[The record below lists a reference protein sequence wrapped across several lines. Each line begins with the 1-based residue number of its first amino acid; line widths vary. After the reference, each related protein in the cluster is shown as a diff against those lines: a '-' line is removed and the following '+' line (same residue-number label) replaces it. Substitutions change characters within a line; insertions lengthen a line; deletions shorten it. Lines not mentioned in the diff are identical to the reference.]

1 MSESHRNK
9 SQEKNH
15 NSKVASELNNLIQII
30 SGTSSLIENIWEG
43 RPGSEKYFEMLRAS
57 IERAEQ
63 VTAQLVAQAGGTNRK
78 RLLPSDLE
86 QRFDEALIAGAPNQR
101 KHSILVV
108 DDEPMALELLHGVLS
123 DAGYEVA
130 VAQSGFESLDLFRRD
145 TQAFDLILTDL
156 SMPLM
161 DGEETFERLRQMS
174 PTVNV
179 VLMAGFVDSGRLE
192 KMMNNGLS
200 GFVGKP
206 FAPVEILAVVTSVIS
221 AAEQSKEG
229 TNGIAAPVSKNR

>member
-1 MSESHRNK
+1 MSGSPQNK
-9 SQEKNH
+9 SQED

-78 RLLPSDLE
+78 RILSSDVE
-86 QRFDEALIAGAPNQR
+86 QRFDEALIAGAPIQR

-108 DDEPMALELLHGVLS
+108 DDEPMALELLHGVLT
-123 DAGYEVA
+123 DAGYDVS
-130 VAQSGFESLDLFRRD
+130 VAQSGFECLDLFRRD
-145 TQAFDLILTDL
+145 QHAYDLILTDL
-156 SMPLM
+156 TMPLM
-161 DGEETFERLRQMS
+161 DGEETFQRLRQML
-174 PTVNV
+174 PTANV
-179 VLMAGFVDSGRLE
+179 VLMAGFVDSARLE
-192 KMMNNGLS
+192 KMMNHGLS

-221 AAEQSKEG
+221 AAEQSKGG
-229 TNGIAAPVSKNR
+229 TNGVAAGV

>member
-1 MSESHRNK
+1 MSESNQKK
-9 SQEKNH
+9 SQKSDD
-15 NSKVASELNNLIQII
+15 NSKVVSELNNLIQII

-78 RLLPSDLE
+78 RILSSDLE
-86 QRFDEALIAGAPNQR
+86 QRFDEVLIAGAPSQR

-108 DDEPMALELLHGVLS
+108 DDEPMALELLHGILT
-123 DAGYEVA
+123 DAGYEVS
-130 VAQSGFESLDLFRRD
+130 VAQSGFECLDLFRRD
-145 TQAFDLILTDL
+145 GRAYDLILTDL

-161 DGEETFERLRQMS
+161 DGEETFLRLRQMS

-179 VLMAGFVDSGRLE
+179 VLMAGFVDSARLE
-192 KMMNNGLS
+192 KMMNHGLS

-206 FAPVEILAVVTSVIS
+206 FAPVEILAVITSVIS
-221 AAEQSKEG
+221 AAEQSKGG
-229 TNGIAAPVSKNR
+229 TNGVAAAV

>member
-1 MSESHRNK
+1 MSDSHQKK
-9 SQEKNH
+9 SQEDNV

-78 RLLPSDLE
+78 RILSSDLE
-86 QRFDEALIAGAPNQR
+86 QRFDEALIAGAPTQR

-108 DDEPMALELLHGVLS
+108 DDEPMALELLHGVLT
-123 DAGYEVA
+123 DAGYEVS
-130 VAQSGFESLDLFRRD
+130 VAQSGFECLDLFRRD
-145 TQAFDLILTDL
+145 PHAYDLILTDL

-161 DGEETFERLRQMS
+161 DGEETFQRLRQMS

-179 VLMAGFVDSGRLE
+179 VLMAGFVDSARLE
-192 KMMNNGLS
+192 KMMNHGLS

-229 TNGIAAPVSKNR
+229 TNGIAAAV

>member
-1 MSESHRNK
+1 MSESHQRK
-9 SQEKNH
+9 SQKGDD

-78 RLLPSDLE
+78 RVLPSDLE
-86 QRFDEALIAGAPNQR
+86 QSFDEALLAGAPNQR

-123 DAGYEVA
+123 DAGYDVS
-130 VAQSGFESLDLFRRD
+130 VAQSGFECLDLFRRD
-145 TQAFDLILTDL
+145 AHAYDLILTDL
-156 SMPLM
+156 VMPLM
-161 DGEETFERLRQMS
+161 DGEETFQRLRQMS

-221 AAEQSKEG
+221 AADQSKG
-229 TNGIAAPVSKNR
+229 GSNGIAAAI

>member
-1 MSESHRNK
+1 MSGSHQKK
-9 SQEKNH
+9 SQKGDD

-78 RLLPSDLE
+78 RVLPSDLE
-86 QRFDEALIAGAPNQR
+86 QSFDEALLAGAPNQR

-108 DDEPMALELLHGVLS
+108 DDEPMALELLHGVLT
-123 DAGYEVA
+123 DAGYEVS
-130 VAQSGFESLDLFRRD
+130 VAQSGFECLDLFRRD
-145 TQAFDLILTDL
+145 PHAYDLILTDL

-161 DGEETFERLRQMS
+161 DGEETFQRLRQMS

-179 VLMAGFVDSGRLE
+179 VLMAGFVDSARLE
-192 KMMNNGLS
+192 KMMNHRLS

-229 TNGIAAPVSKNR
+229 TNGVAAAV

>member
-1 MSESHRNK
+1 MTNRQNL
-9 SQEKNH
+9 QEDDK
-15 NSKVASELNNLIQII
+15 SKVAHELNNLIQII

-43 RPGSEKYFEMLRAS
+43 SPGSEKYFEMLRAS

-63 VTAQLVAQAGGTNRK
+63 VTAQLVAQAGGATSK
-78 RLLPSDLE
+78 RMLPPELE
-86 QRFDEALIAGAPNQR
+86 QTFAEALIAGAPNEH

-108 DDEPMALELLHGVLS
+108 DDEPMALELLHSVLT

-130 VAQSGFESLDLFRRD
+130 VAQSGFECLDLFRR
-145 TQAFDLILTDL
+145 AGHSYDLVLTDL

-206 FAPVEILAVVTSVIS
+206 FAPVEILAVATSVIS
-221 AAEQSKEG
+221 AADQSKEG
-229 TNGIAAPVSKNR
+229 TSGIAAAV

>member
-221 AAEQSKEG
+221 AADQSKEG
-229 TNGIAAPVSKNR
+229 TSGLAAAV

>member
-78 RLLPSDLE
+78 RLLPSNLE
-86 QRFDEALIAGAPNQR
+86 QRFDEALIAGAPNQH
-101 KHSILVV
+101 KHSVLVV
-108 DDEPMALELLHGVLS
+108 DDEPMALELLHSVLT

-130 VAQSGFESLDLFRRD
+130 VAQSGFECLDLFRR
-145 TQAFDLILTDL
+145 AGPSYDLVLTDL

-161 DGEETFERLRQMS
+161 DGEEAFERLRQIA
-174 PTVNV
+174 PAAKV
-179 VLMAGFVDSGRLE
+179 VLMAGFVDNSRLE
-192 KMMNNGLS
+192 KMMSNGLS

-206 FAPVEILAVVTSVIS
+206 FAPVEILAVVTSVLS
-221 AAEQSKEG
+221 GADQSKAD
-229 TNGIAAPVSKNR
+229 TTDIAAAV

>member
-1 MSESHRNK
+1 MSGSPQNK
-9 SQEKNH
+9 SQED

-78 RLLPSDLE
+78 RILSSAME
-86 QRFDEALIAGAPNQR
+86 QRFDEALIAGAPTQR

-108 DDEPMALELLHGVLS
+108 DDEPMALELLHGVLT
-123 DAGYEVA
+123 DAGYDVS
-130 VAQSGFESLDLFRRD
+130 VAQSGFECLDLFRRD
-145 TQAFDLILTDL
+145 PHAYDLTLTDL

-161 DGEETFERLRQMS
+161 DGEETFQRLRQMS
-174 PTVNV
+174 PTANV
-179 VLMAGFVDSGRLE
+179 VLMAGFVDSARLE
-192 KMMNNGLS
+192 KMMSHGLS

-221 AAEQSKEG
+221 AAEQSKGG
-229 TNGIAAPVSKNR
+229 TNGVAAAV

>member
-43 RPGSEKYFEMLRAS
+43 RPGSEKYFEML
-57 IERAEQ
+57 
-63 VTAQLVAQAGGTNRK
+63 TAQLVAQAGGTNRK
-78 RLLPSDLE
+78 RRLPSDLE

-101 KHSILVV
+101 RHSILVV
-108 DDEPMALELLHGVLS
+108 DDEPMALELLHGVLT

-130 VAQSGFESLDLFRRD
+130 VAQSGFECLDLFRRD
-145 TQAFDLILTDL
+145 THAFDLILTDL

-221 AAEQSKEG
+221 AADQSKEG
-229 TNGIAAPVSKNR
+229 TSGIAAAV

>member
-1 MSESHRNK
+1 MSESHQKETQKRDD
-9 SQEKNH
+9 

-63 VTAQLVAQAGGTNRK
+63 VTAQLVAQAGGADRK
-78 RLLPSDLE
+78 RVLRSDLE
-86 QRFDEALIAGAPNQR
+86 QRFDEALIAGAPNQH
-101 KHSILVV
+101 KHSILLV
-108 DDEPMALELLHGVLS
+108 DDEPMALELLHGVLTE
-123 DAGYEVA
+123 AGYEVS
-130 VAQSGFESLDLFRRD
+130 VAQSGFECLDLFRRD
-145 TQAFDLILTDL
+145 AHAYDLILTDL

-161 DGEETFERLRQMS
+161 DGEETFQRLRQMS
-174 PTVNV
+174 PTANV
-179 VLMAGFVDSGRLE
+179 VLMAGFVDSARLE
-192 KMMNNGLS
+192 KMMHNGLS

-221 AAEQSKEG
+221 AAERSKEG
-229 TNGIAAPVSKNR
+229 GNGIAAAI

>member
-108 DDEPMALELLHGVLS
+108 DDEPMALELLHGVLT

-130 VAQSGFESLDLFRRD
+130 VAQSGFESLDLFGRD
-145 TQAFDLILTDL
+145 TNAFDLILTDL

-221 AAEQSKEG
+221 AADQSKEG
-229 TNGIAAPVSKNR
+229 TSGIAAAV

>member
-78 RLLPSDLE
+78 RLLPSGLE
-86 QRFDEALIAGAPNQR
+86 QRFDEALIAGAPYQR

-108 DDEPMALELLHGVLS
+108 DDEPMALELLHGVLT

-145 TQAFDLILTDL
+145 THAFDLILTDL

-221 AAEQSKEG
+221 AADQSKEG
-229 TNGIAAPVSKNR
+229 TSGIAAAV